1 MDASR
6 AISYLKLAVAVVGT
20 FLTTF
25 FGGWDT
31 MLRIL
36 VGLVVLDYITGVVA
50 AWYDKTLNSEIGGR
64 GIMKKILLF
73 VVVGVAY
80 QLDVTTGQEVFR
92 SLAIWF
98 YLANEALSIIENAG
112 RCGVPIPAFLKTALE
127 QMRNRANDGTTPAID
142 VPKKE

>member
-1 MDASR
+1 MEANR
-6 AISYLKLAVAVVGT
+6 AIGYLKLAVAVVGT

-31 MLRIL
+31 MLRVL
-36 VGLVVLDYITGVVA
+36 VLFVAIDYVVGVTA
-50 AWYDKTLNSEIGGR
+50 AWFEKKLNSEIGAR
-64 GIMKKILLF
+64 GIVKKFLLF
-73 VVVGVAY
+73 VVVALAVQVDLA
-80 QLDVTTGQEVFR
+80 LGQEIFR

-127 QMRNRANDGTTPAID
+127 QMRSKASDGTTPVID

>member
-6 AISYLKLAVAVVGT
+6 AMGYLKLAVAAVGAL
-20 FLTTF
+20 LTTF

-50 AWYDKTLNSEIGGR
+50 AWYDKTLNSEVGGR

-80 QLDVTTGQEVFR
+80 QLDTATGQEIFR
-92 SLAIWF
+92 ALAIWF

-112 RCGVPIPAFLKTALE
+112 RCGVQIPSFLKAALE
-127 QMRNRANDGTTPAID
+127 QLREKSDKGDAVNPS
-142 VPKKE
+142 P

>member
-1 MDASR
+1 MEANR
-6 AISYLKLAVAVVGT
+6 AIGYLKLAVAVVGT

-31 MLRIL
+31 MLRVL
-36 VGLVVLDYITGVVA
+36 VLFVAIDYVVGVTA
-50 AWYDKTLNSEIGGR
+50 AWLEKKLNSEIGAR

-73 VVVGVAY
+73 VIVGVAY
-80 QLDVTTGQEVFR
+80 QLDVALGQEIFR

-112 RCGVPIPAFLKTALE
+112 RCGVPIPSFLKTALE
-127 QMRNRANDGTTPAID
+127 QMKQKADEGKVEAGG
-142 VPKKE
+142 E

>member
-1 MDASR
+1 MEANR
-6 AISYLKLAVAVVGT
+6 VIGYLKLAVAVVGT

-25 FGGWDT
+25 FGGWDV
-31 MLRIL
+31 MLRVL
-36 VGLVVLDYITGVVA
+36 VLFVAIDYVVGVTA
-50 AWYDKTLNSEIGGR
+50 AWYEKKLSSEAGAK
-64 GIMKKILLF
+64 GIIKKFLLF
-73 VVVGVAY
+73 VIVALAF
-80 QLDVTTGQEVFR
+80 QVDNAIGQEIFR

>member
-1 MDASR
+1 MEANR
-6 AISYLKLAVAVVGT
+6 AIGYLKLAVAVVGT
-20 FLTTF
+20 FLTTL

-31 MLRIL
+31 MLRVL
-36 VGLVVLDYITGVVA
+36 VLFVAIDYVVGVTA
-50 AWYDKTLNSEIGGR
+50 AWFEKKLNSEIGAR

-73 VVVGVAY
+73 VIVGVAY
-80 QLDVTTGQEVFR
+80 QLDVALGQEIFR

-98 YLANEALSIIENAG
+98 YLANEALSVIENAG
-112 RCGVPIPAFLKTALE
+112 RCGVPIPAFLKVALE

>member
-1 MDASR
+1 MEANR
-6 AISYLKLAVAVVGT
+6 AIGYLKLAVAVVGT

-31 MLRIL
+31 MLRVL
-36 VGLVVLDYITGVVA
+36 VLFVAIDYVVGVTA
-50 AWYDKTLNSEIGGR
+50 AWFEKKLNSEIGAR

-73 VVVGVAY
+73 VIVGVAY
-80 QLDVTTGQEVFR
+80 QLDVALGQEIFR

-112 RCGVPIPAFLKTALE
+112 RCGVPIPSFLKTALE
-127 QMRNRANDGTTPAID
+127 QMKQKADEGKVEAGG
-142 VPKKE
+142 E